1 MMRPDASLHPDQAG
15 RHVDKPWFHLATGP
29 FLSQHDGAALIETH
43 YVERVFADI
52 DADYGGCGIE
62 LLWHDV
68 LLVFGAPSQL
78 RLLAG
83 QEHGRTIPL
92 ADIAASQ

>member
-1 MMRPDASLHPDQAG
+1 
-15 RHVDKPWFHLATGP
+15 VHLAAGP
-29 FLSQHDGAALIETH
+29 FLSQHDGAALIDTH

-62 LLWHDV
+62 FLWHDV

-92 ADIAASQ
+92 PNHESLFGSPRSVALCPKVRR